1 MQYIDNEFNFFE
13 ICLKQYANCT
23 EETIKADE
31 ELTKFFNNLVFEY
44 NISKDKVATERN
56 EVEQLADSFMFY
68 RSNNVIF
75 AKNGVFYI
83 NVNKVKEI
91 NEKYQNAISNEDN
104 IVYKK
109 GTRK

>member
-13 ICLKQYANCT
+13 TCLKKYADCT
-23 EETIKADE
+23 EEVIKVDE
-31 ELTKFFNNLVFEY
+31 EETKFFNALIFEY
-44 NISKDKVATERN
+44 NESKDKIATERT
-56 EVEQLADSFMFY
+56 ETEQMADSFMFY
-68 RSNNVIF
+68 RSNKVVI
-75 AKNGVFYI
+75 AKDGVFYI

-91 NEKYQNAISNEDN
+91 NEKYQNVISNEDN